1 MIKAKAESVLV
12 TYDLNAEIVRNY
24 AGIDKGEA
32 TDVDLTS
39 IVDDYAELFGDEAEA
54 KGVKFVV
61 SRPPDAVIIRAHE
74 DKLRRLVANLMDN
87 AVKYTERG
95 SVSVTLETTKSK
107 FFLTVADTGVGMT
120 EDEKRLMY
128 NEYYRT
134 KRTKGKPGIG
144 HGLAMIGSIMKFY
157 GSEAKCDSALGKGTT
172 FTVTLPLD
180 LTPRKTAIRR
190 ALGRCGGWVKS
201 AYSKARTKL
210 FRAPELKNKK
220 EL

>member
-1 MIKAKAESVLV
+1 MLV

-120 EDEKRLMY
+120 EDEKRLIY
-128 NEYYRT
+128 HSQ
-134 KRTKGKPGIG
+134 KG
-144 HGLAMIGSIMKFY
+144 L
-157 GSEAKCDSALGKGTT
+157 
-172 FTVTLPLD
+172 
-180 LTPRKTAIRR
+180 
-190 ALGRCGGWVKS
+190 
-201 AYSKARTKL
+201 
-210 FRAPELKNKK
+210 
-220 EL
+220 